1 MKEVKLL
8 IPTSWEDIDIITYQ
22 KYVKIQESK
31 TGDKTKAVKILSLMC
46 NVKASIIRN
55 MDYSD
60 MIKILGVLKK
70 LVDTEPDKTNFRKR
84 FKFKDDEYGFIPNL
98 SNLTTGEY
106 IDLEEYCKKPIKN
119 LHIIMSIL
127 YRKIISKSGNKY
139 AIENYDPDEFKEDLF
154 KSCPMDIALSSLGFF
169 LTLGER
175 LQTASHNY
183 LKAQEKKKLR
193 V

>member
-154 KSCPMDIALSSLGFF
+154 KGCPMDIALCCLGFF

>member
-70 LVDTEPDKTNFRKR
+70 LVDTEPNKTNFRKR

-127 YRKIISKSGNKY
+127 YRKIISKSGNKF

-175 LQTASHNY
+175 LRTASHNY
-183 LKAQEKKKLR
+183 LKVQEKKRLK